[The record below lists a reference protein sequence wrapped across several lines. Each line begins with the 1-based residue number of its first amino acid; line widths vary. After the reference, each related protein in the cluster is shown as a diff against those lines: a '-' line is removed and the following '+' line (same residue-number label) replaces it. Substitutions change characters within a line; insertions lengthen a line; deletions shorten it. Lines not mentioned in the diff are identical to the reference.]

1 MLFSRREPIDRFE
14 KMRALIWPRRGWGRT
29 LRCTWLRLYRA
40 EGSPHAVALGVA
52 AGIFATFLP
61 VLGFQMTLAATL
73 ANVLRGSMVGA
84 LAGTFIGTPVT
95 YPVMWIGSY
104 RLGGWL
110 LGRDAGRL
118 QHEVDQLWSRLA
130 SGPAALTARGG
141 EVLLPILT
149 PLLIG
154 SCVLG
159 LAAALLAYYSLV
171 GIISR
176 LQARRRARL
185 RSAQSAHREAVA

>member
-1 MLFSRREPIDRFE
+1 MLFSRREPIDPIE
-14 KMRALIWPRRGWGRT
+14 KLRALIWPRRGWGRA
-29 LRCTWLRLYRA
+29 LRYMWLRLYRA

-73 ANVLRGSMVGA
+73 AYLLRGSMVGA

-130 SGPAALTARGG
+130 SGPAALTAHSG

-171 GIISR
+171 GVISR
-176 LQARRRARL
+176 LRARRRARL
-185 RSAQSAHREAVA
+185 RSTRSAHREAVA